1 MPVFDLS
8 GDHHI
13 HTSLCNHARGEME
26 EYVQA
31 AINKGLLSMTF
42 LEHLECGICYDHR
55 TWLTDKLFAEY
66 FREGK
71 RLQKLYADRITVR
84 LGVEVGYNPAAVPQ
98 LQEMLSR
105 YPFEHVGLSY
115 HFYFDGNKHLN
126 MVSRRQDNIDAL
138 AAIGTNHVLDE
149 YFNGLIRACG
159 ELPCNKICHLDA
171 GLRHMPG
178 LCFSKQHTEQIEQ
191 LLVLMREKEI
201 ALEVNT
207 SGYELRPRP
216 YPVEYIVKRADELTI
231 PLIAG
236 SDAHRPDQVGRY
248 FAQLASPGI
257 TLDTSPHQYTAPR

>member
-1 MPVFDLS
+1 MPGLPVIDLS

-13 HTSLCNHARGEME
+13 HTRLCNHARGEME

-31 AINKGLLSMTF
+31 AISKGLLSMTF

-71 RLQKLYADRITVR
+71 RLQEKYAGRIGVR

-98 LQEMLSR
+98 LREMLAR

-115 HFYFDGNKHLN
+115 HFYFDGNRHLN

-138 AAIGTNHVLDE
+138 AAIGTNRVLDE
-149 YFNGLIRACG
+149 YFNGLIRACS

-171 GLRHMPG
+171 GLRHLPE
-178 LCFSKQHTEQIEQ
+178 LCFTKRHREQVEQ
-191 LLVLMREKEI
+191 LLVLMQKKMI

-207 SGYELRPRP
+207 SGIELRSRP
-216 YPVEYIVKRADELTI
+216 YPAEDIVNRANELKI

-248 FAQLASPGI
+248 FVQLARKQA
-257 TLDTSPHQYTAPR
+257 TLVHSS